1 MSTIPTI
8 LITGASRGLG
18 AAAARIAAQLGAA
31 VILNA
36 RSAADLEKV
45 AAAINREGGT
55 AVPLPGD
62 VSDTAV
68 VPQLINQAIEQ
79 FGRLDALVN
88 NAGMIEPITAIANA
102 NTAVIAQN
110 LAVNLLGPMALTQA
124 ALPHL
129 RQSQGRVINV
139 SSGAAVNAVPGW
151 AAYCAAKAGLNHVTR
166 VLAEEEPQ
174 VTAVTLRP
182 GIINTEMQATIRREG
197 AGGMPPSA
205 YAKYLQYHAQGH
217 LLPPEKPARAL
228 AILAL
233 YALPEWSGSFL
244 SWNDTQV
251 QAMIQL
257 RLAANG

>member
-18 AAAARIAAQLGAA
+18 AAAARIAAQQGAA

-36 RSAADLEKV
+36 RSAAALEKV
-45 AAAINREGGT
+45 AEAINDQGGT

-62 VSDTAV
+62 ISDTAV
-68 VPQLINQAIEQ
+68 AQQLIEQ
-79 FGRLDALVN
+79 SIARFGRLDALVN
-88 NAGMIEPITAIANA
+88 NAGMIEPIAAIADA
-102 NTAVIAQN
+102 DTAVMAQN

-124 ALPHL
+124 ALPYL
-129 RQSQGRVINV
+129 RQSRGRVINV

-151 AAYCAAKAGLNHVTR
+151 SAYCAAKAGLNHFTR
-166 VLAEEEPQ
+166 VLAEEEPE
-174 VTAVTLRP
+174 VTAVAFRP
-182 GIINTEMQATIRREG
+182 GVVNTEMQSTIRRVG

-205 YAKYLQYHAQGH
+205 HAKFLRYHAQGE

-228 AILAL
+228 AMLAL

-251 QAMIQL
+251 QAIIQL
-257 RLAANG
+257 RLEADT